1 VKETS
6 IMKDLPASLLRA
18 LLAVV
23 DTRSFSRAAREL
35 GTTQPAVSLQIRRLE
50 KLVGA
55 TLLERTTRSVEP
67 TETALRLLP
76 IARELLRLQAIV
88 LTRMDAP
95 ALSGEVRL
103 GADESVALGLGLIE
117 TVRDFAHAWPQVE
130 LQLRIDDG
138 TALHGAFEQ
147 GRLDL
152 LLEHADAAAGG
163 ATIVSRERLL
173 WYGRAMPATDDAP
186 WPVIAPPR
194 GGSLRRRSDA
204 ALAGSAARHRIVF
217 EAPSLAMCIEAARRG
232 LGIVALPADVGRAHA
247 LDRSAARGLPA
258 LGATSV
264 QLRQRPGIDEA
275 TVALRNAL
283 RQSSAA
289 RRARGRTRGLGG

>member
-1 VKETS
+1 
-6 IMKDLPASLLRA
+6 MKDLPASLLRA

-35 GTTQPAVSLQIRRLE
+35 GTTQPAVSLQIQRLE
-50 KLVGA
+50 KLIGA

-88 LTRMDAP
+88 LTRLDAP

-130 LQLRIDDG
+130 LQLRIDDSV
-138 TALHGAFEQ
+138 ALREGYAQ
-147 GRLDL
+147 GRFEL
-152 LLEHADAAAGG
+152 LLEHGDAATAG
-163 ATIVSRERLL
+163 ATVVSRERLL
-173 WYGRAMPATDDAP
+173 WYGRAMPATENAP
-186 WPVIAPPR
+186 WPVIAPPS
-194 GGSLRRRSDA
+194 GSALRRRSDA
-204 ALAGSAARHRIVF
+204 ALAGSAARHRVVF
-217 EAPSLAMCIEAARRG
+217 EAQSLAMCIEAARRG
-232 LGIVALPADVGRAHA
+232 LGIVVLPADVGRAHA
-247 LDRSAARGLPA
+247 LDRSSARGLPA

-264 QLRQRPGIDEA
+264 LLRQRADIGEA
-275 TVALRNAL
+275 AVALRNAL
-283 RQSSAA
+283 RQASAA
-289 RRARGRTRGLGG
+289 RRIRGRPRGPDR